1 MGSPPR
7 GRGKVTRRKRTRTKA
22 GITPAWAGKSHAV
35 HSPSHGAGD
44 HPRVG
49 GEKPRKPTM
58 SRKRHRITPAWA
70 GKRCRYGVCAHRGRD
85 HPRVG
90 GEKCPLVSLAI
101 FGWGSP
107 PRGRG
112 KVSFTFWII
121 LHSGITPA
129 WAGKRHIN
137 VYKVCVS
144 EDHPRVG
151 GEKSRVAPRSDPG
164 TGSPPRGRGKDRR
177 KPQIR
182 GRKRITPAWAGKSH
196 SILVFAPVSRD
207 HPRVGGEKRHLDIL
221 RLHRLGSPPR
231 GRGKEV
237 KDLREAIQ
245 MRITPAWAGKRH

>member
-7 GRGKVTRRKRTRTKA
+7 GRGKAGAGYADKGRP

-90 GEKCPLVSLAI
+90 GEKLQVRPCGRVCQ
-101 FGWGSP
+101 GSP

-112 KVSFTFWII
+112 KAICGPSSLWRVRITPAWAGKSSHSGKRWCFSWDHPRVGGEKFFIDPDGNTAPGSPPRGRGKGWKMRPAWPS
-121 LHSGITPA
+121 SGITPA
-129 WAGKRHIN
+129 WAGK
-137 VYKVCVS
+137 S
-144 EDHPRVG
+144 
-151 GEKSRVAPRSDPG
+151 S
-164 TGSPPRGRGKDRR
+164 
-177 KPQIR
+177 
-182 GRKRITPAWAGKSH
+182 
-196 SILVFAPVSRD
+196 
-207 HPRVGGEKRHLDIL
+207 
-221 RLHRLGSPPR
+221 
-231 GRGKEV
+231 
-237 KDLREAIQ
+237 
-245 MRITPAWAGKRH
+245 